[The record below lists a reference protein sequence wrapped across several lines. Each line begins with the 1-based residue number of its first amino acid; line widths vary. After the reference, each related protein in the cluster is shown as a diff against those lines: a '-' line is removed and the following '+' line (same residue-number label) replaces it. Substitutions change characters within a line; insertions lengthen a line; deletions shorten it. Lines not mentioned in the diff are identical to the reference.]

1 MMLAWLAA
9 TVALLAALAP
19 GTSALECVAGAVAA
33 NAAFAAADFERCETI
48 AVGDASKGVHVHL
61 LWSISARGAADEEIT
76 LAAQFPSDKGWVAVG
91 LSESGSMYGSDMTV
105 IRKIN
110 DVFVAEDRHA
120 MSSVTPEL
128 DGSQDAT
135 LMAADA
141 SSGKTSVAFKRRTK
155 TCRADLEDLPFKDLL
170 TAAIVAW
177 GDSHDFAYHLPDRRT
192 TAWVN
197 WFNKPEAPPENAAL
211 KTHTVQGNPLD
222 VPVKRTV
229 YCYSAHKLPQDKKYH
244 VVRAEPIV
252 NSSHPELVHHMILYS
267 CLQDFDPLFYNKSQ
281 SGPPMC
287 AQGMQ
292 QKGMCYSLWI
302 MSGVGYK
309 PMEMPAGR
317 SQILTCSEWVRG

>member
-1 MMLAWLAA
+1 MMPAWLAA
-9 TVALLAALAP
+9 TAALLVALATGTAAV
-19 GTSALECVAGAVAA
+19 ECVAGAVAA

-48 AVGDASKGVHVHL
+48 AVGDARNGVRVHL

-76 LAAQFPSDKGWVAVG
+76 LAAQFPSDTGWVAVG

-105 IRKIN
+105 IRRVN
-110 DVFVAEDRHA
+110 DAFVAEDRHA
-120 MSSVTPEL
+120 MSSVKPEL
-128 DGSQDAT
+128 DASQDAT

-155 TCRADLEDLPFKDLL
+155 TCRADSEDLPFTDLL

-177 GDSHDFAYHLPDRRT
+177 GDSHDFAYHLPGHRT

-197 WFNKPEAPPENAAL
+197 WFNKPAAPPENAAL

-222 VPVKRTV
+222 VPVDRTV

-244 VVRAEPIV
+244 VVRAEPII
-252 NSSHPELVHHMILYS
+252 NSSHPELVHHMILYT
-267 CLQDFDPLFYNKSQ
+267 CLQDFDPNFYNKSQ
-281 SGPPMC
+281 SGPPLC

-302 MSGVGYK
+302 MTGVGAK

-317 SQILTCSEWVRG
+317 SQTLT